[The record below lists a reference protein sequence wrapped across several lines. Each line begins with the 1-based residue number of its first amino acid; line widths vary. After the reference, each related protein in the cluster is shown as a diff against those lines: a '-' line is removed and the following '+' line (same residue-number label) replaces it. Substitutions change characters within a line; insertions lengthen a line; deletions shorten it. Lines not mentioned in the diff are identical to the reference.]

1 MHNNDAHADQ
11 TQQNDVMNH
20 GVLEVFVNHGIA
32 AVFYDDGLA
41 IVFLNVRQRLNQHL
55 RTVFLH
61 VFEIFEH
68 YLSFPSDY
76 VR

>member
-32 AVFYDDGLA
+32 SVFYNDGLA

-61 VFEIFEH
+61 IFEIFQH
-68 YLSFPSDY
+68 CLSFPSDY